1 MIIPVQ
7 CFTCGKQVGHLWEIY
22 QQKLQEEYNKKEGL
36 LKVHILTE
44 DVVDYIKKNKSIEEK
59 TLDELGLKRYCC
71 RRMMI
76 SHVDLCE
83 KL

>member
-7 CFTCGKQVGHLWEIY
+7 CFTCGKQVGHLWETY